1 MKNICLTFIF
11 FTCFIFSPSL
21 FAISETTEFE
31 TTCNKTND
39 LTGKSI
45 ACFNENDPLQSVGLF
60 FGCSRMLQYSILTK
74 KDGRIK
80 KAPRRLVFDIENI
93 YFRPKFTEEKNY
105 IKRKTLELK
114 SASNKNIGQCKII
127 ESPAKITEELKL
139 ILDVNTSRNIL

>member
-1 MKNICLTFIF
+1 MKNILLTFIF

-21 FAISETTEFE
+21 FAISETTDFK

-93 YFRPKFTEEKNY
+93 YYRPKFNEDKNY

-114 SASNKNIGQCKII
+114 SASNKHIGQCKII

>member
-1 MKNICLTFIF
+1 MKNILLTFIF
-11 FTCFIFSPSL
+11 FACFISSPSL
-21 FAISETTEFE
+21 FAISEATDFE
-31 TTCNKTND
+31 TTCTKTND

-45 ACFNENDPLQSVGLF
+45 ACFNENNPLQSVGLF

-80 KAPRRLVFDIENI
+80 KVPRRLVFDIENI

-114 SASNKNIGQCKII
+114 SANNKNLGQCKII

>member
-45 ACFNENDPLQSVGLF
+45 ACFNEDDPLKSVGLF

-93 YFRPKFTEEKNY
+93 YYRPKFTEEKNY

-114 SASNKNIGQCKII
+114 SASNKHIGQCKII

>member
-1 MKNICLTFIF
+1 MKNILLTFIF
-11 FTCFIFSPSL
+11 FACFISSPSL
-21 FAISETTEFE
+21 FAISEATDFE
-31 TTCNKTND
+31 TTCTKTND

-45 ACFNENDPLQSVGLF
+45 ACFNENNPLQSVGLF

-80 KAPRRLVFDIENI
+80 KVPRRLVFDIENI

-114 SASNKNIGQCKII
+114 SANNKNIGQCKII

>member
-1 MKNICLTFIF
+1 MKNILLTFIF
-11 FTCFIFSPSL
+11 ISCFISSPSL
-21 FAISETTEFE
+21 FAISEATDFE
-31 TTCNKTND
+31 TTCTKTND

-45 ACFNENDPLQSVGLF
+45 ACFNENNPLQSVGLF

-93 YFRPKFTEEKNY
+93 YYRPKFNEDKNY

-114 SASNKNIGQCKII
+114 SASNKHIGQCKII

>member
-1 MKNICLTFIF
+1 MKNFFLIFIF
-11 FTCFIFSPSL
+11 FTFFISSPSL

-31 TTCNKTND
+31 TTCAKTND

-45 ACFNENDPLQSVGLF
+45 ACFNETDPLQSVGLF
-60 FGCSRMLQYSILTK
+60 FGCSQMLQYSILTK

-93 YFRPKFTEEKNY
+93 YYRPKFNEDKNY

-114 SASNKNIGQCKII
+114 SSNNKNIGQCKII
-127 ESPAKITEELKL
+127 ESPENITEELKL
-139 ILDVNTSRNIL
+139 ILDVNTSLNIL

>member
-1 MKNICLTFIF
+1 MKNFFLTFIL

-31 TTCNKTND
+31 TTCAKTND

-45 ACFNENDPLQSVGLF
+45 ACFNETDPLQSVGLF
-60 FGCSRMLQYSILTK
+60 FGCSQMLQYSILTK

>member
-31 TTCNKTND
+31 TTCAKTND

-93 YFRPKFTEEKNY
+93 YYRPKFNEDKNY

-114 SASNKNIGQCKII
+114 SSNNKNIGQCKII
-127 ESPAKITEELKL
+127 ENPAKITEELKL

>member
-1 MKNICLTFIF
+1 MKKIFLTFIF
-11 FTCFIFSPSL
+11 VSCFIFSPSL
-21 FAISETTEFE
+21 FAISETTDFE

-45 ACFNENDPLQSVGLF
+45 ACFNSEFPLQSVGLF

-80 KAPRRLVFDIENI
+80 KAPKRLVFDIENI
-93 YFRPKFTEEKNY
+93 YYRPKFTDDKNY

-114 SASNKNIGQCKII
+114 SSNNKNIGQCKII
-127 ESPAKITEELKL
+127 ESPAKITQELKL
-139 ILDVNTSRNIL
+139 ILNVNTSLNLL